1 MKKRK
6 KKMDKKDK
14 NINVEQLKLIPKI
27 QEYTQYMLEIIWKLP
42 RIEKFSIGNEYKI
55 SMYEMME
62 NVLYLSK
69 VKEKNKMNYLN
80 KIDVK
85 LNCQRIYLR
94 IMLKN
99 RWIDE
104 KKFQIAIS
112 KISEIGRIVGGLV
125 KYYAK
130 NNKE

>member
-1 MKKRK
+1 
-6 KKMDKKDK
+6 MDKKDK

-130 NNKE
+130 NNKD

>member
-1 MKKRK
+1 
-6 KKMDKKDK
+6 MDKKDK